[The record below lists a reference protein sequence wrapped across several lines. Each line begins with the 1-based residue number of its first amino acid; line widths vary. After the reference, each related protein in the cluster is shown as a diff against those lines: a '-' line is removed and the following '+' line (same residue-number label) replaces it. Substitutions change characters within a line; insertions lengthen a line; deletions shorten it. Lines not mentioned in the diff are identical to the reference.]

1 MKWLLVSDNNSYASS
16 LSRLLQEKFP
26 ASEIFVK
33 AAGDS
38 IEFGFD
44 FLCGIT
50 HAAFFCPLNKNT
62 SISYAVGFLLGQ
74 NSRIYT
80 TDTEISPGMLE
91 SALIQSFSGAE
102 ELISFVSDSSESILQ
117 EQLEEDSY
125 DYLFENGFPFD
136 GDNFAHHI
144 EIWNE
149 DICQCYIDA
158 GMDANISDSDGTP
171 MLNIAARADNLEAV
185 KWLVSC
191 GARLDSVSKDRGY
204 TAIMDSVWRGNSEMT
219 HFFIEKGADLNTVSK
234 DGQTILV
241 LAVGADKT
249 EIVKMLAEN
258 GANPDIKD
266 GMGMSAYDYAV
277 LFKKTEILSILEK
290 FHKEQ

>member
-1 MKWLLVSDNNSYASS
+1 MKWLLVSDNNSYVSS

-33 AAGDS
+33 SERDS
-38 IEFGFD
+38 RGFGFD

-50 HAAFFCPLNKNT
+50 HAAFFCPLNKNA
-62 SISYAVGFLLGQ
+62 SVLYAVGFLLGQ
-74 NSRIYT
+74 NSKIYT
-80 TDTEISPGMLE
+80 TDTDISPEMLE

-136 GDNFAHHI
+136 GDNFAHNI

-149 DICQCYIDA
+149 DICHCYIDA
-158 GMDANISDSDGTP
+158 GMDANIYDSDGTP